1 MNEGRVDGQRM
12 DTTVCDVAVVGAGPT
27 GLFACYYAG
36 FRGLSATL
44 IDSEQAVGGQV
55 AALFPAKTIHDV
67 AGYPGVS
74 GADLVAGLYRQAEAF
89 APRVVLGA
97 NVVDVGRERPD
108 GELVVSLA
116 DGAVVRAR
124 SVILATG
131 LGGVRPRTLPAG
143 RGWAG
148 KGVRYTV
155 GDPGAHADE
164 DVVVVGGGDSALDWA
179 IELVPFARSVTVVH
193 RRATFR
199 AHGSQAAR
207 AEGMGVV
214 LRTEAEVAAIR
225 GGDRVKSVVV
235 RSLSGTETELP
246 ADTVIG
252 ALGLVN
258 AAPPYESWGLELQ
271 NRKLV
276 VDRSMQT
283 NLDGIFAAGD
293 AVTYPGKVSLMA
305 VGFGEAAS
313 AVNNAAVQIDP
324 ALSLVPGHSTD
335 FD

>member
-1 MNEGRVDGQRM
+1 MSAGQQHGERPESA
-12 DTTVCDVAVVGAGPT
+12 VCDIAVVGAGPT

-44 IDSEQAVGGQV
+44 IDSESAVGGQV
-55 AALFPAKTIHDV
+55 AALFPAKRIHDV
-67 AGYPGVS
+67 AGYAGVT
-74 GADLVAGLYRQAEAF
+74 GADLVAGLREQAETF
-89 APRVVLGA
+89 APEVILGA
-97 NVVDVGRERPD
+97 NVVDIAREEPT
-108 GELVVSLA
+108 GVTAVSLA
-116 DGAVVRAR
+116 DGRVVRAR

-155 GDPGAHADE
+155 GDPSAHTDE
-164 DVVVVGGGDSALDWA
+164 HVIVVGGGDSALDWA
-179 IELVPFARSVTVVH
+179 IELMPFARSVTVVH

-207 AEGMGVV
+207 AEGMGVQF
-214 LRTEAEVAAIR
+214 RTEAEVAAIS
-225 GGDRVKSVVV
+225 GDDKV
-235 RSLSGTETELP
+235 RAVLVRTLSGSEVELP

-252 ALGLVN
+252 ALGLVT
-258 AAPPYESWGLELQ
+258 APPPYESWGLQLH

-276 VDRSMQT
+276 VDRAMQT
-283 NLDGIFAAGD
+283 NLSGIFAAGD

-305 VGFGEAAS
+305 VGFGEAAG